1 MRISDWSSDVCSS
14 DLIVLPDR
22 GRGAFDDIDDERIGE
37 PPRHPRVL
45 NPAIFHQVSAH
56 PRQVDRRHRAVLLR
70 ERDVINLESRS
81 EEHTSELQSL
91 MRTSYDD
98 FCLKKKIQATPVMS
112 KQAITTIIPGAHSIQ
127 QPIQRR
133 SD

>member
-70 ERDVINLESRS
+70 ARDVLNLESVDAFGA
-81 EEHTSELQSL
+81 
-91 MRTSYDD
+91 DD
-98 FCLKKKIQATPVMS
+98 FDLLDLKAGAGDRLGPFLLNLPRNPGRMRPHRHHTP
-112 KQAITTIIPGAHSIQ
+112 TTY
-127 QPIQRR
+127 
-133 SD
+133 